1 MALSSAFRER
11 LEQMEHSRNQ
21 RLSLL
26 QAEKDLQANKSQVLA
41 AKFANIRAMERRC
54 LVLEQKIASQN
65 FKISA
70 TRSEIESLVS
80 KYNLDLQQLRVL
92 KSEVCELEELENE
105 KERFY
110 GLKES
115 EMKEFNAQVER
126 FVLECRKQ
134 VEELRNR
141 LNEGHRSMDK
151 SYSRDNRL
159 IFPRAHIDG
168 KVCHLDVGFLPP
180 GTVTFF
186 QLKLRFMDPQGKN
199 RYLDNFQIAAAEMRK
214 SELLAEKENLDRS
227 LATNYQIRAQLQK
240 QLQNIL
246 IMQNQKRMKL
256 TQFPDRSSNSKS

>member
-1 MALSSAFRER
+1 
-11 LEQMEHSRNQ
+11 
-21 RLSLL
+21 
-26 QAEKDLQANKSQVLA
+26 
-41 AKFANIRAMERRC
+41 MERRC

-141 LNEGHRSMDK
+141 LNE
-151 SYSRDNRL
+151 
-159 IFPRAHIDG
+159 
-168 KVCHLDVGFLPP
+168 
-180 GTVTFF
+180 
-186 QLKLRFMDPQGKN
+186 LKLRFMDPQGKN

>member
-41 AKFANIRAMERRC
+41 TKFANIRAMERRC

-141 LNEGHRSMDK
+141 VNE
-151 SYSRDNRL
+151 
-159 IFPRAHIDG
+159 
-168 KVCHLDVGFLPP
+168 
-180 GTVTFF
+180 
-186 QLKLRFMDPQGKN
+186 LKLHFMDPQGKN
-199 RYLDNFQIAAAEMRK
+199 RYLDNSQIAAAEMRK

-246 IMQNQKRMKL
+246 IMQSQKRMKL

>member
-126 FVLECRKQ
+126 FVLECRQQ

-141 LNEGHRSMDK
+141 LNE
-151 SYSRDNRL
+151 
-159 IFPRAHIDG
+159 
-168 KVCHLDVGFLPP
+168 
-180 GTVTFF
+180 
-186 QLKLRFMDPQGKN
+186 LKLRFMDPQGKN
-199 RYLDNFQIAAAEMRK
+199 RYLDNSQIAAAEMRK